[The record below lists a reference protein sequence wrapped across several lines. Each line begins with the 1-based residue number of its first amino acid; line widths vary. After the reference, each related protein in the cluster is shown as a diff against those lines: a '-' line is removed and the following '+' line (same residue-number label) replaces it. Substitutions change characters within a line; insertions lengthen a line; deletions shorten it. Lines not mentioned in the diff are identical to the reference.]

1 MCWGNDLLQTQENL
15 GIFPKEVASELRC
28 IVDILSKE
36 AGSIPVSKKEKN
48 PYLGVKSGGSMQ
60 RPDGSC
66 SVGMDWSEAKLEE
79 SRLWAGCSNPDRR

>member
-1 MCWGNDLLQTQENL
+1 MQTQENL
-15 GIFPKEVASELRC
+15 GIFPEEVASELRC

-48 PYLGVKSGGSMQ
+48 PYLGVKSGGRMQ
-60 RPDGSC
+60 REGSC

-79 SRLWAGCSNPDRR
+79 SQLWAGVSKPDRR